1 MVHGKTSPDGMAI
14 KDGPVAVPD
23 FLATVAKALGIDP
36 TVQNISNIGRP
47 IRIVDVGARP
57 IEDVL
62 A

>member
-1 MVHGKTSPDGMAI
+1 MTI
-14 KDGPVAVPD
+14 KDRPVTVPD

-36 TVQNISNIGRP
+36 STQNISNIGRP

-57 IEDVL
+57 IGEVL

>member
-1 MVHGKTSPDGMAI
+1 MAI